1 MKHDYTFDISAF
13 GDEISQQFDEQVDG
27 IEQMGLDRIDLRGVG
42 GTNIIDLDDAERER
56 IRASLDERGISVST
70 IGSPIGKVDVTGGVE
85 ESATRAA
92 SGQRVDSFED
102 HLERFERAIAVADE
116 FDADYLRV
124 FSYYVPEGSDPS
136 AHREE
141 ILRRMQRKVDIAAEA
156 DQILVHENVTDVYGE
171 SPARLRD
178 LLTSIDS
185 PYFRAIFDAANFY
198 QYGSTP
204 FPDALLQL
212 VEYVET
218 LHVKDAR
225 KLPDG
230 TVEMTPLGEG
240 DVDVP
245 AIIRALRDRGF
256 DGTLSLEPHLAL
268 DGPGGALSGRE
279 AVLREAETLQA
290 ILDDL

>member
-1 MKHDYTFDISAF
+1 MKHNYTFEISAF
-13 GDEISQQFDEQVDG
+13 GDEISQQFDEQVAG
-27 IEQMGLDRIDLRGVG
+27 IEQIGLDRIDLRGVG
-42 GTNIIDLDDAERER
+42 GTNIIDLEEAERER
-56 IRASLDERGISVST
+56 IRTVLADRGISVST
-70 IGSPIGKVDVTGGVE
+70 VGSPIGKVDVTGGVE

-102 HLERFERAIAVADE
+102 HLGRFERAIAVADE

-141 ILRRMQRKVDIAAEA
+141 ILRRMQRKVDIAEQA

-178 LLTSIDS
+178 LLTTIDS

-212 VEYVET
+212 IEYVET
-218 LHVKDAR
+218 LHVKDA
-225 KLPDG
+225 KQHPDG

-240 DVDVP
+240 DVDIP
-245 AIIRALRDRGF
+245 AIIGALSDRGF
-256 DGTLSLEPHLAL
+256 DGTLSIEPHLSL
-268 DGPGGALSGRE
+268 DGPGDALSGHD
-279 AVLREAETLQA
+279 AVLREAETLQTL
-290 ILDDL
+290 LDEV